1 MLEACGYGIGN
12 TVDRTGKFDFIQISS
27 DSTQITRLEP
37 SAKKIVDTGNY
48 IQGNFQAFATD
59 DALIYTYAPSS
70 GNPWLFPIYVFNSTT
85 GSVTYTGGEIW
96 TYIQPQSLIP
106 ALRQ

>member
-1 MLEACGYGIGN
+1 MLEACGYGVWN
-12 TVDRTGKFDFIQISS
+12 YLDRTGKFDFIQISS

-48 IQGNFQAFATD
+48 IQGSLQSFAPD
-59 DALIYTYAPSS
+59 DALIYTYDPSS
-70 GNPWLFPIYVFNSTT
+70 SNPWLFPIYVFDSTT

-96 TYIQPQSLIP
+96 ANIQPQSLIP